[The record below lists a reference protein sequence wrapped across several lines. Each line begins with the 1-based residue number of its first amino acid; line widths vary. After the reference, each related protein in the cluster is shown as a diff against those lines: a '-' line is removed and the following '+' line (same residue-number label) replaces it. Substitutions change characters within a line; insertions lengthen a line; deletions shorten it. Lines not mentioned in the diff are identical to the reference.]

1 MEFFKFNDELT
12 SLEDVLLAK
21 KMVCCELIKKIIVE
35 LDVQNT
41 LFREETNKILSD
53 FKRVAKQEE
62 QIQYRFVLIPSLSI
76 SPEKVCVDVESIL
89 SQPSPRVRWYLYSRF
104 RTGPNNRKD
113 KIEVKRVTRSNE
125 KVKRSVPSKI
135 VDLAIDHDKK
145 IKALIELATENR
157 RLLRSI
163 IKKQKQLLDIGV
175 IYDI

>member
-12 SLEDVLLAK
+12 SLEDVLIAK
-21 KMVCCELIKKIIVE
+21 QLVCCELIKKIIAEV
-35 LDVQNT
+35 DIQNT

-53 FKRVAKQEE
+53 FKKLAKHEE

-76 SPEKVCVDVESIL
+76 SPEKVDVDVESIL

-113 KIEVKRVTRSNE
+113 KIEVKRVIRSNE
-125 KVKRSVPSKI
+125 KIKRSVPSKI
-135 VDLAIDHDKK
+135 VDLATEHDKK

-157 RLLRSI
+157 KLLRAI

>member
-1 MEFFKFNDELT
+1 MEFFKFDDELT

-21 KMVCCELIKKIIVE
+21 QLVCCELIKKIIAE

-53 FKRVAKQEE
+53 FKKVAKQEE

-76 SPEKVCVDVESIL
+76 SPEKVGVDVESIL
-89 SQPSPRVRWYLYSRF
+89 SQPNPRVRWYLYSRF
-104 RTGPNNRKD
+104 RSGPNNRKD
-113 KIEVKRVTRSNE
+113 KIEVKRLTRSNE
-125 KVKRSVPSKI
+125 KIKRSVPSKI

-157 RLLRSI
+157 KLLRAI
-163 IKKQKQLLDIGV
+163 IKKQRQLLDIGV